1 MLEGNSIYI
10 EVGRMSD
17 ESVELIER
25 QITDFVRR
33 IVTTEQREGRME
45 RSAYILLRQ
54 LSYGPAGVKTLAE
67 HLHLDIST
75 VSRQASALVEK
86 AYVEK
91 LPNPEDKRSYFYRIT
106 RLGSEELEGNRRERF
121 ERLQEML
128 DGWTEEE
135 QEMFGRLLARYNRT
149 ANERLGL

>member
-1 MLEGNSIYI
+1 
-10 EVGRMSD
+10 MSD

-33 IVTTEQREGRME
+33 IVMTEQREGRME

-54 LSYGPAGVKTLAE
+54 LSTYGPSGVKALAD

-86 AYVEK
+86 NYVEK
-91 LPNPEDKRSYFYRIT
+91 LPNPDDKRSYFYKIT
-106 RLGSEELEGNRRERF
+106 ELGSEELEGNRRERF
-121 ERLQEML
+121 TRLKEML
-128 DGWTEEE
+128 EGWTEEE
-135 QEMFGRLLARYNRT
+135 QETFGFLLKRYNET
-149 ANERLGL
+149 ANERLDL